1 MAVFLQQE
9 KRSLSYETCYIESGM
24 FACAY
29 LDDFDEEAEGAER
42 LLAYCRANHYI
53 LNGDYICEEM
63 TELNLFDNK
72 KRNMFLRLQVPV
84 IFTKN

>member
-1 MAVFLQQE
+1 
-9 KRSLSYETCYIESGM
+9 
-24 FACAY
+24 
-29 LDDFDEEAEGAER
+29 
-42 LLAYCRANHYI
+42 